1 MTDITKNS
9 TFMMRSVC
17 AILFLA
23 FTFVYLHC
31 YQADILAVTQ
41 HELSDGRTHYSN
53 LIGAVVITAALFLLQ
68 LGVYSFT
75 GLRRRAHALT
85 YFPSLLVL
93 TFITGAIEKPD
104 GHLTIGAW
112 GVAFPLLLAAYAG
125 LVYVVKQMLPYEPD
139 FNARGLFSRLMW
151 INVLTMVAQFLF
163 VGLFSNHNDVFHYR
177 MRMEQLLANKDYAGV
192 LETGNK
198 SLARDSSMTMMR
210 VYALSKEGK
219 LAEKLFEYPITGGS
233 KSLLPDNRSVKLLM
247 YNEAFIYNYLGIR
260 LKQPLAPMA
269 YLDFIFRHHVAKQP
283 AADYLLSAYLLDK
296 NLDAFARNIGR
307 FYPLNGKQLPKHY
320 REALT
325 LYTHLRSNPLVD
337 YHNSLMDTDF
347 QDYQDMS
354 RKFSDKTLRQNNLRL
369 TYGNTYWYYYQY
381 GK

>member
-1 MTDITKNS
+1 
-9 TFMMRSVC
+9 MMRSVC
-17 AILFLA
+17 AILFLV

-53 LIGAVVITAALFLLQ
+53 LIGAVLITAALFLLQ
-68 LGVYSFT
+68 IGVYSLT

-85 YFPSLLVL
+85 YFPSLLILTVL
-93 TFITGAIEKPD
+93 TAATEGAD
-104 GHLTIGAW
+104 GRLTFGAW
-112 GVAFPLLLAAYAG
+112 GIALPLLLVAYAA
-125 LVYVVKQMLPYEPD
+125 LVYAIKQVLPYEPN

-177 MRMEQLLANKDYAGV
+177 MRMEQCLANKDYAGV
-192 LETGNK
+192 LEAGKK

-210 VYALSKEGK
+210 AYALSKEGK

-247 YNEAFIYNYLGIR
+247 YNEAFIYNYLGIK
-260 LKQPLAPMA
+260 LKQPTAPMA

-283 AADYLLSAYLLDK
+283 AADYLLCAYLLDK

-337 YHNSLMDTDF
+337 YHSSLMDTDF

-354 RKFSDKTLRQNNLRL
+354 RKFPDKTLRQNNLRL